1 MFGKVRK
8 GYCLL
13 EVILGIVAL
22 GAAIPVIYEIILLN
36 NSFANNLNNKINLTE
51 RKMLFNKILQINS
64 VCPKNQNK
72 TITVNTIAIPNIITI
87 SCKKENKTT
96 EWQLYLKE
104 SESMSFLMIKQQN
117 KNAKELLEG
126 IKEWH
131 IKLLKDHI
139 KVSATICNKQHNSRI
154 LCSENNSIIKNVTD

>member
-72 TITVNTIAIPNIITI
+72 TITVNTIAAIQLFCFLFYTI
-87 SCKKENKTT
+87 
-96 EWQLYLKE
+96 
-104 SESMSFLMIKQQN
+104 
-117 KNAKELLEG
+117 LL
-126 IKEWH
+126 
-131 IKLLKDHI
+131 
-139 KVSATICNKQHNSRI
+139 
-154 LCSENNSIIKNVTD
+154 